1 VDAAFQNA
9 GGIRID
15 IPTGTIT
22 VGTIWQLMPFD
33 NTVVVMDLK
42 GADIKAL
49 LERSC
54 LKEGESDAN
63 GASKGQLQPS
73 GIRWTC
79 DMSKHIGERVT
90 AVSFENGKEFSLD
103 ATYKVATNDFL
114 ATGGDGFAAFK
125 NGTNV
130 TNTFVLVR
138 DAIIE
143 AIKQMTEEGKTID
156 YEVVGR
162 ITIIP

>member
-1 VDAAFQNA
+1 
-9 GGIRID
+9 
-15 IPTGTIT
+15 
-22 VGTIWQLMPFD
+22 
-33 NTVVVMDLK
+33 
-42 GADIKAL
+42 
-49 LERSC
+49 
-54 LKEGESDAN
+54 
-63 GASKGQLQPS
+63 
-73 GIRWTC
+73 
-79 DMSKHIGERVT
+79 MSKPIGERVT

-162 ITIIP
+162 ITILQ